1 MCIIPLGRLALCLT
15 PSECSAQSVVICHG
29 TVPAPA
35 AFSVPLQ
42 PQRPSQCLHVPFECA
57 GRLSREGL
65 PSHPG
70 ESPAATRGSRER
82 TSSTPTPARAGPT
95 AQGETRRELER
106 ERERRGER
114 TAGQLA
120 GAALGPARGRSRTC
134 PGAPGPR
141 SLPQPVP
148 ALAARTRSSACYS
161 SAAASIS
168 SLSRRCCAVAP

>member
-1 MCIIPLGRLALCLT
+1 MLSSISGHLSWNCPLHQL
-15 PSECSAQSVVICHG
+15 
-29 TVPAPA
+29 

-42 PQRPSQCLHVPFECA
+42 PQPQSQCLHVPFECE
-57 GRLSREGL
+57 GGLSREGL

-106 ERERRGER
+106 ERAPRR

-120 GAALGPARGRSRTC
+120 GAARGPARGRSRTC
-134 PGAPGPR
+134 PGAPGPS

-148 ALAARTRSSACYS
+148 ALAASHPQ
-161 SAAASIS
+161 
-168 SLSRRCCAVAP
+168 LRRL